1 MRMSMSKEPS
11 PLESKTEEQS
21 LSKEGVSEPSLRGNG
36 TKVEVLE
43 WIKRYQENNDDEAQ
57 TNLVLHYE
65 RLIQSIARKYS
76 NGKSFHEDIAQ
87 VGMLGLLGAIR
98 RYNPEYGRSFE
109 AFAVPTVIGEI
120 KRFLRDKTWAIHV
133 PRRIKELG
141 PKIKAAVETL
151 TIEMQRSPLV
161 SEIAEYLDVEEEVVL
176 EAMEMGRSYQALSM
190 DHTLDAD
197 SEGGTVTLFDI
208 IGETD
213 GGFEKTDQRMVVANA
228 LNVLSEREK
237 QIIQYTYIEQ
247 LSQKETGERLGISQM
262 HVSRLQRKAIKK
274 LQEAIMLAGG
284 AL

>member
-1 MRMSMSKEPS
+1 MRMSKEPS
-11 PLESKTEEQS
+11 PRESKTEEPS
-21 LSKEGVSEPSLRGNG
+21 PPEVEKSELSPRENG
-36 TKVEVLE
+36 TKIEVLE
-43 WIKRYQENNDDEAQ
+43 WIKRYQETNDDEAQ

-76 NGKSFHEDIAQ
+76 NGKSFHEDIVQ

-98 RYNPEYGRSFE
+98 RYNPEFGRSFE

-161 SEIAEYLDVEEEVVL
+161 SEIAEYLDVEEELVL

-190 DHTLDAD
+190 DHTLEAD
-197 SEGGTVTLFDI
+197 SEGGTITLFDI

-228 LNVLSEREK
+228 LDVLSEREK

-247 LSQKETGERLGISQM
+247 LSQKEAGERLGISQM

-274 LQEAIMLAGG
+274 LQEAILSAGG
-284 AL
+284 VL